1 VNGVIYFVATNTGDL
16 AIVRALTG
24 GENSIRLGTTHAEAA
39 ESYYRLIVSQRKG
52 DVEPRKAVK
61 RGRKREKNRRFPLG
75 WKLVDG
81 VIHFVAT
88 NAGDRAIVQS
98 LTGGKNSIRLG
109 RTHEE
114 ASEAHYRLIVS
125 RRKERDEAEP
135 GTVRALC
142 VLARQEKEFLSEIEV
157 KKTRVERT
165 RHIRD
170 LERLFGDKRVARSPN
185 EAGHDTAGVFLR
197 AMHVQMHV
205 TDSKPTRPVA
215 VNREVRTWELLFQW
229 ARGKGLT
236 EYNPA
241 RDLILP
247 EEKPRQVLPL
257 DKDFFKVYRRLDPP
271 ARFMAA
277 LIRFYG
283 RRKVEILGLK
293 MSDVNELGIEFLR
306 GKDKDSREI
315 FIEWDPRLRRMYER
329 AMRWREEVIRPTKAL
344 RRDNTHN
351 IFEREHP
358 TWTKRVKRKIP
369 LEVSDALIL
378 NRRGG
383 GYTETGFNSAW
394 RRAMKEAKLAGVFTF
409 HDLRKACGQELERG
423 HAQTV
428 LAHDDPRTT
437 NKIYRPG
444 AIVINMNA
452 FLAAKKKGAAKK
464 PDKGPK

>member
-1 VNGVIYFVATNTGDL
+1 V
-16 AIVRALTG
+16 VR
-24 GENSIRLGTTHAEAA
+24 
-39 ESYYRLIVSQRKG
+39 
-52 DVEPRKAVK
+52 

-81 VIHFVAT
+81 VIYFVAS
-88 NAGDRAIVQS
+88 NAGDRAIVQA

-142 VLARQEKEFLSEIEV
+142 VLARQEKEFLSEIKV

-165 RHIRD
+165 RHIRE
-170 LERLFGDKRVARSPN
+170 LEKLFGDKRIARSPN

-205 TDSKPTRPVA
+205 TASKPTRPVA

-257 DKDFFKVYRRLDPP
+257 DEDFFKVYSLLDPP
-271 ARFMAA
+271 ARFMAD

-283 RRKVEILGLK
+283 RRKAEILGLK
-293 MSDVNELGIEFLR
+293 MSDVSERGIVFR
-306 GKDKDSREI
+306 RSKDAKSREI
-315 FIEWDPRLRRMYER
+315 FIEWDQRLRSMFDRL
-329 AMRWREEVIRPTKAL
+329 MRWREEVIRPTKPL
-344 RRDNTHN
+344 RRDNRAQAFA
-351 IFEREHP
+351 IAHP
-358 TWTKRVKRKIP
+358 TWKWRLKRKTP
-369 LEVSDALIL
+369 RKASDALIL

-383 GYTETGFNSAW
+383 AYTETGFNSAW
-394 RRAMKEAKLAGVFTF
+394 KRAMKEANLAGVFTF
-409 HDLRKACGQELERG
+409 HDLRKACAQELERG
-423 HAQTV
+423 QAQTV

-437 NKIYRPG
+437 NRIYRP
-444 AIVINMNA
+444 APVVINMNEM
-452 FLAAKKKGAAKK
+452 LAAKKNGAAKK
-464 PDKGPK
+464 PGEDPK